1 MNEETI
7 IKLIQD
13 RGLEE
18 AGSVFYPAKNKKT
31 FFRKTRYY
39 FLFSCLIRCRR

>member
-18 AGSVFYPAKNKKT
+18 AGNAFLPGKKNFFSKNPILFFVFLSNQV
-31 FFRKTRYY
+31 
-39 FLFSCLIRCRR
+39 

>member
-18 AGSVFYPAKNKKT
+18 AGSAFYPVKKIKN
-31 FFRKTRYY
+31 FFSENPILFFV
-39 FLFSCLIRCRR
+39 FLSNQV

>member
-18 AGSVFYPAKNKKT
+18 AGSAFYPAKK
-31 FFRKTRYY
+31 Y